1 MNKTTTYIIITI
13 TFLVAAG
20 SWIYQLLTEP
30 KIGYVRS
37 HDMIYR
43 YEGTKRA
50 QANFQQKSQQWQ
62 ARVDTLK
69 MEYRKALHDYQRK
82 TDDLTEQ
89 EKEHIEERLNKQQ
102 QQIQQYTR
110 AIGQKTQDEDEQ
122 RMQEVLNQVN
132 SYVKEYAK
140 KHNYDIVYGT
150 TMSGNILYGKDEY
163 DITDDVLEYLNRKYR
178 GE

>member
-20 SWIYQLLTEP
+20 SWVYQLLTEP

-50 QANFQQKSQQWQ
+50 QARFQQKSQQWQ

-69 MEYRKALHDYQRK
+69 MEYRKALHEYQANK
-82 TDDLTEQ
+82 SKLSASEQ
-89 EKEHIEERLNKQQ
+89 KSIEERLQQ
-102 QQIQQYTR
+102 QRMQLQQYAGTIEKR
-110 AIGQKTQDEDEQ
+110 SQEEDEQ

-150 TMSGNILYGKDEY
+150 TMSGNILYGKDQY
-163 DITDDVLEYLNRKYR
+163 DITDDILKYLNKKYG